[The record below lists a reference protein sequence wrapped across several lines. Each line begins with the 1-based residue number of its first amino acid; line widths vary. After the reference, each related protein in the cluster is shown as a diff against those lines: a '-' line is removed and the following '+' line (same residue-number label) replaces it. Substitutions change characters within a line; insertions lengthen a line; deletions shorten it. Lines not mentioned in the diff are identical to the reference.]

1 MKVISI
7 RALRLLPQTLTL
19 PVLIVAG
26 CMTVHP
32 SAPATYQQV
41 VPLLENNCVHCHG
54 QQRLPS
60 MPPLTDTAALA
71 ALIGPGKLIVPGH
84 PEDSRFL
91 RVVTLA
97 DNQVGAMPPTGHA
110 ISPREVELM
119 RAWIANGAP
128 LPAVNVD
135 LTPRG
140 RGPRSR

>member
-7 RALRLLPQTLTL
+7 RALRLLPLTLTL

-71 ALIGPGKLIVPGH
+71 TLIGPGKLIVPGH
-84 PEDSRFL
+84 PDSSRLL

-97 DNQVGAMPPTGHA
+97 DDQAGSMPPTGHA
-110 ISPREVELM
+110 ISPREIELL
-119 RAWIANGAP
+119 RAWIESGAP
-128 LPAVNVD
+128 LPAENIA

-140 RGPRSR
+140 APPRSR